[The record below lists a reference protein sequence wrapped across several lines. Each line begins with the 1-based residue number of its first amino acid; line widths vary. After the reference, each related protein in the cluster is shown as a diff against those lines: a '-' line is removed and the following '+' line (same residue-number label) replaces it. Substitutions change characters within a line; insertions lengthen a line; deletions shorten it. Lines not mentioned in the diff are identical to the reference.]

1 METRYLLTQSG
12 SKNSSEHLESRV
24 SQLESLQKLTE
35 DLEKLSQS
43 EDHLTFSRF
52 DLNLKS
58 LESRVQNIEEKDLQ
72 KFLEINHKCEL
83 HGILLGQSHCID
95 SVKSDLNELNYSIT
109 NDDRL
114 SGLEA
119 NWVGKMKSIGQSI
132 ENLQKRIEKIKI
144 VPLSQEILYLH
155 REISEDNI
163 KKEQELVRIELI
175 EENIGKMWKKVE
187 NGPMAQELEMEQEL
201 FLQNLSKRKRM
212 SD

>member
-12 SKNSSEHLESRV
+12 SKNSSESLESCV
-24 SQLESLQKLTE
+24 SQIETLQKLTE
-35 DLEKLSQS
+35 DLDKLKQS
-43 EDHLTFSRF
+43 EDHLIFSRF
-52 DLNLKS
+52 DLNLKN
-58 LESRVQNIEEKDLQ
+58 LESRLQNIEGKELQ

-95 SVKSDLNELNYSIT
+95 SVKSDLNELNYSIS

-119 NWVGKMKSIGQSI
+119 NWVGKMKSIENSM
-132 ENLQKRIEKIKI
+132 ENLHKRIEMIKI
-144 VPLSQEILYLH
+144 VPLSQEILYLQ

-175 EENIGKMWKKVE
+175 EENIGKMWKKFE
-187 NGPMAQELEMEQEL
+187 GGPVAEELEMEQEL
-201 FLQNLSKRKRM
+201 FLQNLSKRKGM